1 VLVEHIVEVYRWT
14 LRFNYNLE
22 VQEQKAIREKGGFYE
37 LREIL
42 SRA

>member
-1 VLVEHIVEVYRWT
+1 MDDILYINALFILVRSSIVL
-14 LRFNYNLE
+14 
-22 VQEQKAIREKGGFYE
+22 EKGGFYE